1 MGSRQSTTQRPQWLL
16 CEMNDISTNGSGPG
30 EAPLFYRLDSEQYEV
45 LVDTVAGERV
55 MSLAL
60 WEESVSD
67 EGGVRPPPD
76 ERVLFDLD
84 LYLEN
89 KMLLALYG
97 TAIYSDPESSPLRGW
112 QQAGRIVQAL
122 ISNGIWLDEIAAT
135 EEEELVLILSRNH
148 VPQLY
153 LNVSGWTV
161 EEWETLPGEQ

>member
-1 MGSRQSTTQRPQWLL
+1 
-16 CEMNDISTNGSGPG
+16 MNGKGPG
-30 EAPLFYRLDSEQYEV
+30 EARLFYRLDDEQYER
-45 LVDTVAGERV
+45 LVDAVAGERV

-67 EGGVRPPPD
+67 EVGARPPPNKR
-76 ERVLFDLD
+76 ELFDLD

-89 KMLLALYG
+89 KLLLALYG
-97 TAIYSDPESSPLRGW
+97 TALYSDPESSPLRGW
-112 QQAGRIVQAL
+112 QQAGKIVQTL
-122 ISNGIWLDEIAAT
+122 INNGIWLDEIAAT

-161 EEWETLPGEQ
+161 EDWENLPGEQ

>member
-1 MGSRQSTTQRPQWLL
+1 MS
-16 CEMNDISTNGSGPG
+16 EISANGEGPG
-30 EAPLFYRLDSEQYEV
+30 EAPLYYRLDDEQYEE
-45 LVDTVAGERV
+45 LVDAVAGERV

-67 EGGVRPPPD
+67 EGGLRPPPD
-76 ERVLFDLD
+76 QRLLFDLD

-89 KMLLALYG
+89 RMLLALYG

-112 QQAGRIVQAL
+112 QRTGKIVQTL
-122 ISNGIWLDEIAAT
+122 ISTGIWLDEIAAT
-135 EEEELVLILSRNH
+135 DEDELVLILSRNH

-161 EEWETLPGEQ
+161 EDWENLPGEQ

>member
-1 MGSRQSTTQRPQWLL
+1 MK
-16 CEMNDISTNGSGPG
+16 DISANGKGPG
-30 EAPLFYRLDSEQYEV
+30 EAPLHYCLDDELYEE
-45 LVDTVAGERV
+45 LIDAVAGERV

-76 ERVLFDLD
+76 QRILFDLD

-89 KMLLALYG
+89 RMLLALYG
-97 TAIYSDPESSPLRGW
+97 TALYSDPESSPLRGW
-112 QQAGRIVQAL
+112 QQAGKIVQTL
-122 ISNGIWLDEIAAT
+122 INNGIWLDEIAAT
-135 EEEELVLILSRNH
+135 EEDELVLILSRNH

-161 EEWETLPGEQ
+161 EDWENLPGEK